1 MFGNNLKSLI
11 YHVLWY
17 FVIMSMF
24 FASKTRPIIEAFIP
38 DAMTRFLIIGITT
51 VLFSLTFTVLF
62 MRPMGTTMNNVTSNG
77 LLIILNIGVFTAAV
91 LFYMIGK
98 LTIFEAI
105 LIGLFLLLQ
114 FFVIILVMQV
124 KQRRSDRYDY

>member
-17 FVIMSMF
+17 FVIMSLF

-38 DAMTRFLIIGITT
+38 DTMTRFLIIGITT

-62 MRPMGTTMNNVTSNG
+62 MRPMGTTMNNITSNG

-98 LTIFEAI
+98 LSIFEAI

-114 FFVIILVMQV
+114 FFVIILVMQM